1 MNEGISIVVPV
12 YNVPE
17 KYLRTC
23 IESLINQTFKKI
35 EIILVDD
42 GSKDKSG
49 ILCDQYADLDSRIK
63 VIHKQNGGLSA
74 ARNTGYEN
82 SKYEWLMFIDGDD
95 YVEKN
100 YCSDMLVAARLH
112 DVDLVMCGMYK
123 DYGRTCEKYTYYI
136 PANIK
141 FEKKDCVWLQEQ
153 LLHFNGN
160 IATAYCKLI
169 NKKVLSTYNI
179 IHNEKL
185 RQGAE
190 GLEFNI
196 RLFEKIDSA
205 VFIDKYLYHYIYNDN
220 SISAK
225 HDEVNHEFVLK
236 CFRTIKNQIQK
247 SENKTE
253 LMKWFN
259 NRLLYVVVTTAISG
273 YFSPSNKE
281 TYHCK
286 CEKFRRYLNYDMV
299 DTALKSRDT
308 QGLSSVRSII
318 LFCIK
323 HNLFFALQILGSLRN
338 MQKKIK

>member
-1 MNEGISIVVPV
+1 MNVGISIVIPV

-23 IESLINQTFKKI
+23 IESLINQTYKKI

-42 GSKDKSG
+42 GSKDQSG
-49 ILCDQYADLDSRIK
+49 VICDQYADLDNRII
-63 VIHKQNGGLSA
+63 VIHKKNGGLSA
-74 ARNTGYEN
+74 ARNTGYEK
-82 SKYEWLMFIDGDD
+82 SQYEWIMFIDGDD

-100 YCSDMLVAARLH
+100 YCYAMLSAALQYN
-112 DVDLVMCGMYK
+112 VDLVMCGMYK
-123 DYGRTCEKYTYYI
+123 NYGKSQKKYTYYI

-141 FEKKDCVWLQEQ
+141 FEKKDCIWLQEQ

-169 NKKVLSTYNI
+169 NKKVLSSYNI
-179 IHNEKL
+179 KHNEEL

-196 RLFEKIDSA
+196 RLFERIDSA
-205 VFIDKYLYHYIYNDN
+205 VFIGEHLYHYIYNNN

-225 HDEVNHEFVLK
+225 HNEANHELVLN
-236 CFRTIKNQIQK
+236 CFRVIKNQIQE
-247 SENKTE
+247 SENSIE
-253 LMKWFN
+253 LTKWFN

-273 YFSPSNKE
+273 YFSPSNRE
-281 TYHCK
+281 SYHCK
-286 CEKFRRYLNYDMV
+286 NEKFHRYLNNDIV
-299 DTALKSRDT
+299 DVALKSGDT
-308 QGLSSVRSII
+308 QELSCARKLI

-323 HNLFFALQILGSLRN
+323 HNMFVFLHLLGFLRN
-338 MQKKIK
+338 AQKKIK

>member
-1 MNEGISIVVPV
+1 MSEGISIVVPV

-17 KYLRTC
+17 KYLKTC
-23 IESLINQTFKKI
+23 IESLINQTYKKI

-42 GSKDKSG
+42 GSKDQSG
-49 ILCDQYADLDSRIK
+49 IICDEYASLDNRIK
-63 VIHKQNGGLSA
+63 VIHKQNEGLSA
-74 ARNTGYEN
+74 ARNTGYDN
-82 SKYEWLMFIDGDD
+82 SKYEWLMFVDGDD

-100 YCSDMLVAARLH
+100 YCYAMLTAAIQY
-112 DVDLVMCGMYK
+112 DVDLVMCGMYR
-123 DYGRTCEKYTYYI
+123 DYGKTCKKYTYYI
-136 PANIK
+136 PTNVK
-141 FEKKDCVWLQEQ
+141 FEKKDCIWLQEQ

-179 IHNEKL
+179 THNEKL

-205 VFIDKYLYHYIYNDN
+205 VFIGECLYHYIYNDN
-220 SISAK
+220 SISTK
-225 HDEVNHEFVLK
+225 HDEANHEFVLN
-236 CFRTIKNQIQK
+236 CFRTIRSQIQESK
-247 SENKTE
+247 NKAE

-281 TYHCK
+281 PYHCK
-286 CEKFRRYLNYDMV
+286 CEKFRKYLNNDIV
-299 DTALKSRDT
+299 DTALKFRNT
-308 QGLSSVRSII
+308 RGLSSARKVI

-323 HNLFFALQILGSLRN
+323 HNMFVTLQILSFFRN